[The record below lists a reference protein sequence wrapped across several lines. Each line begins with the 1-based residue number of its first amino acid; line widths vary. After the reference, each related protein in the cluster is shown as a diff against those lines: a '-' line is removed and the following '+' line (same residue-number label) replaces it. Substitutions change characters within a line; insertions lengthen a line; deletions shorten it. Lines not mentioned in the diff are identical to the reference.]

1 MVLNKFPTFIRVIIN
16 QITMEFNSILFEKF
30 VKNLSN
36 YFNHRNNCI
45 YNFSRSPKENSCHG
59 KKEEEI
65 RTRVQSWKA
74 ESGDRGG
81 AQF

>member
-16 QITMEFNSILFEKF
+16 QITMEFNFIRKIRKKF
-30 VKNLSN
+30 IKL

-45 YNFSRSPKENSCHG
+45 YNFSRSPNENSCHG